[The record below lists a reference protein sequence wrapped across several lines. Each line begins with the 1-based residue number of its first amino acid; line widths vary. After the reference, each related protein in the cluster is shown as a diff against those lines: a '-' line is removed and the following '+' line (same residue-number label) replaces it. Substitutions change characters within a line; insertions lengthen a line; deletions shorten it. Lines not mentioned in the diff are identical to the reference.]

1 MSIVASLA
9 LGLLGAAIAGGV
21 PAAIVTILCAMA
33 VGTAARALAIT
44 PDRRFVVAAIL
55 IGFGTH
61 AAFAM
66 GLDIALFALGRNGA
80 LFLDDAGY
88 VQIGADLARAWR
100 GESLHPIIDPSLDHS
115 YVRVVGGVF
124 AVIGQNVAAV
134 KLVNTAFGVLA
145 ALLAYRTM
153 ATLDLPGRRIALVL
167 MLVFP
172 SLLLWSSL
180 ALKDA
185 YVLCFALAAVWGVA
199 EMVRTGRFRW
209 MLLTVGAL
217 LAFENV
223 RPYLFVLMSVLWP
236 VSLLFALRARRVLS
250 ATVASGIVAVLLI
263 STNALHYLDPNIITA
278 PAYVRRAMALGAKS
292 GFVEPH
298 PVLRALPCDRYVV
311 TVPGNTP
318 VPDPRE
324 VAVPRG
330 HEISV
335 VDRGSPNT
343 IIVRAGD
350 LIYVQGATPCPTIVA
365 VVQTPPP
372 PATPPPAVGGTPGPS
387 LPPIPTPI
395 PTPIPSPTP
404 SPAAVVISV
413 DTRNVVSTP
422 APATEESLAFARG
435 IVANLLHLPVGFA
448 FLVGAPFPLVA
459 TSLRDLV
466 SVPEMLLWY
475 VCVIFAVFGVRQL
488 IRGRNT
494 SYAYA
499 LLLLAALTLLLS
511 VVEGNVGTLVRHRAM
526 LIPFVV
532 TLAAIGLSH
541 WEQLPARIRLAEPR
555 P

>member
-1 MSIVASLA
+1 MSVVASLA

-21 PAAIVTILCAMA
+21 PAAIVTILGALV
-33 VGTAARALAIT
+33 VGAAARGLATT

-66 GLDIALFALGRNGA
+66 GLDIALFALGRSGA

-100 GESLHPIIDPSLDHS
+100 GESLHPIIDPSLDHN

-124 AVIGQNVAAV
+124 AVFGQNVAAV

-145 ALLAYRTM
+145 ALFVYRTM
-153 ATLDLPGRRIALVL
+153 ATLGLPGRRIALVL

-199 EMVRTGRFRW
+199 EMVRSGRFRW

-217 LAFENV
+217 LAVENV

-236 VSLLFALRARRVLS
+236 ISLPLALRARRVLS
-250 ATVASGIVAVLLI
+250 AVVASGIVAVLLI
-263 STNALHYLDPNIITA
+263 STNALNYLDPNIITA
-278 PAYVRRAMALGAKS
+278 PVYVRRAMALGAKS

-311 TVPGNTP
+311 TVPGSTP
-318 VPDPRE
+318 VPDPKE

-330 HEISV
+330 SEISV
-335 VDRGSPNT
+335 VDRGSPST

-365 VVQTPPP
+365 VVQTPGP
-372 PATPPPAVGGTPGPS
+372 PATPPPQGGGTPGPS
-387 LPPIPTPI
+387 LPPIPTP
-395 PTPIPSPTP
+395 SQ
-404 SPAAVVISV
+404 AAVLISV
-413 DTRNVVSTP
+413 DTRNVISTP

-435 IVANLLHLPVGFA
+435 VVANLIHLPIGFA
-448 FLVGAPFPLVA
+448 FLVGAPFPLAA
-459 TSLRDLV
+459 TSLRDLA
-466 SVPEMLLWY
+466 SLPEMLLWY
-475 VCVIFAVFGVRQL
+475 ACLIFAVFGVHQL
-488 IRGRNT
+488 IRERN
-494 SYAYA
+494 SRYAYA
-499 LLLLAALTLLLS
+499 LLLLASLTLLLS

-541 WEQLPARIRLAEPR
+541 WERLPARIRSAEPR